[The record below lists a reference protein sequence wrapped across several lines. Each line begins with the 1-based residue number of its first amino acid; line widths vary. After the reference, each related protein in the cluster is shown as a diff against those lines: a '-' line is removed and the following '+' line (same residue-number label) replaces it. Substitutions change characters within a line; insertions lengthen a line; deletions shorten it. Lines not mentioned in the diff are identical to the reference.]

1 MFGAGFDAVSF
12 ALVSPRSNEGDEG
25 GVIAVTEKL
34 VHQDAFVSGTLASL
48 HASIRPWS
56 ILHLCLESSSSSMAI
71 TPPLLP
77 CPDPVDVLLRRL
89 RLISAD

>member
-1 MFGAGFDAVSF
+1 MFGAGFDAVSI
-12 ALVSPRSNEGDEG
+12 ALGNNEGDEG

-56 ILHLCLESSSSSMAI
+56 ILHLCFESSSSSMAI

-89 RLISAD
+89 RLMSAD